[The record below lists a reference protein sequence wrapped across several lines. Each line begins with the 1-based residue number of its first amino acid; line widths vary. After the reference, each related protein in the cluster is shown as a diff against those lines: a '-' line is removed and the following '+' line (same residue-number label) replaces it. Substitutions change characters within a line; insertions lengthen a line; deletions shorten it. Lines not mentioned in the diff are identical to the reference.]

1 MFCVNHIHIIWS
13 LLPSSLYSP
22 SSHLFYFPFLSI
34 SLFPSSLSHFSLSSI
49 LSPSPSLPSTSLGGA
64 PPYPCQ
70 WFCEQADCD
79 AHQWQPA
86 LPGGVWLHWHGPSV
100 PHWHCQ
106 PSLQP
111 DKEPLQQHSAL
122 RPLSCEAQ
130 FHPRP
135 TRLWLH
141 QCQLLFCEWNT
152 NECIDIFHGVSLHF
166 WWARVM
172 AGIWCSYEGPLYS

>member
-1 MFCVNHIHIIWS
+1 MLIIFIS
-13 LLPSSLYSP
+13 FGSPPPLPSSLPFSFYSY
-22 SSHLFYFPFLSI
+22 LFYFLSI
-34 SLFPSSLSHFSLSSI
+34 SSLSLFFTSL
-49 LSPSPSLPSTSLGGA
+49 LSFLHPFPLPSLPSTSLGGA

-70 WFCEQADCD
+70 WFCEQTDCD

-86 LPGGVWLHWHGPSV
+86 LPGGVWFHWHGPSV

-152 NECIDIFHGVSLHF
+152 NDCIDSFYAVSLHF
-166 WWARVM
+166 QWARVVT
-172 AGIWCSYEGPLYS
+172 GVLCSYEGSLYS